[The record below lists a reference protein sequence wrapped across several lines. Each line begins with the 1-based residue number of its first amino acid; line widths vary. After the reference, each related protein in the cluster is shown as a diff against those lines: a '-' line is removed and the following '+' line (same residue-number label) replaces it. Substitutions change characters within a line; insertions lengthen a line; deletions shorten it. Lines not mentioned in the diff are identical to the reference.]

1 MLRFIGKRFAQLI
14 PTLLGVVVVTFL
26 ILRMIP
32 GDPTSMTGG
41 QTISED
47 VRLKLRAEWHL
58 DDPPLKQMWWYMKG
72 IPRGDFGISMR
83 FGSPVTEMIGEYFTR
98 TIQLGM
104 AAFLLS
110 VTIGLALGIIA
121 ALMRDTWVD
130 RAILAVALLGIS
142 TPVFVVG
149 IGLVIL
155 CANVLGY
162 PHISGTGEETGWFVL
177 PPLRGFRPD
186 SELLPSLDL
195 RYLVLPAIT
204 LGSRSIAYLSRMTR
218 SAVLEVGQ
226 ADFLRTARAKG
237 LGERVVVFK
246 HQLRNAMIPIT
257 TVIGLSFADYLTGA
271 ILTESIFQW
280 PGLGMLVRHAIEFR
294 DLPVIMGTVLFV
306 TFLFVTINFIV
317 DVLYAFFDPR
327 IRYS

>member
-1 MLRFIGKRFAQLI
+1 
-14 PTLLGVVVVTFL
+14 
-26 ILRMIP
+26 
-32 GDPTSMTGG
+32 
-41 QTISED
+41 
-47 VRLKLRAEWHL
+47 
-58 DDPPLKQMWWYMKG
+58 
-72 IPRGDFGISMR
+72 
-83 FGSPVTEMIGEYFTR
+83 
-98 TIQLGM
+98 M

-110 VTIGLALGIIA
+110 VTVGLALGITA

-130 RAILAVALLGIS
+130 RTILAVALLGIS

-162 PHISGTGEETGWFVL
+162 PHISGTGEESGWLVL
-177 PPLRGFRPD
+177 PPLRGFRAD
-186 SELLPSLDL
+186 SELLPALDL

-204 LGSRSIAYLSRMTR
+204 LGSRSIAYLARMTR

-257 TVIGLSFADYLTGA
+257 TVVGLSFADYLTGA

-280 PGLGMLVRHAIEFR
+280 PGLGFLVRRAIEFR

-317 DVLYAFFDPR
+317 DLLYAFFDPR

>member
-1 MLRFIGKRFAQLI
+1 MLTFIGKRFAQLV

-26 ILRMIP
+26 IMRMIP
-32 GDPTSMTGG
+32 GDPTSMQGG
-41 QTISED
+41 QTISEE
-47 VRLKLRAEWHL
+47 VRVRLRAEWHL
-58 DDPPLKQMWWYMKG
+58 DDPPLMQMWYYLKG
-72 IPRGDFGISMR
+72 IPMGDLGISMR
-83 FGSPVTEMIGEYFTR
+83 FGTPVTERISEAFSR
-98 TIQLGM
+98 TIQLGI

-110 VTIGLALGIIA
+110 VTVGLSLGIIA

-130 RAILAVALLGIS
+130 RTILAVALLGIS

-149 IGLVIL
+149 IGLVML
-155 CANVLGY
+155 ATKVGY
-162 PHISGTGEETGWFVL
+162 SYISGTGDESGFMVL
-177 PPLRGFRPD
+177 PPLRGWATD
-186 SELLPSLDL
+186 SELLPPLDL

-218 SAVLEVGQ
+218 SAVLEVGNS
-226 ADFLRTARAKG
+226 DFLRTARAKG
-237 LGERVVVFK
+237 LAERAVVFK

-257 TVIGLSFADYLTGA
+257 TVVGLSFADYLTGA

-280 PGLGMLVRHAIEFR
+280 PGLGFLVRKAIEFR

-306 TFLFVTINFIV
+306 TFLFVTINFLV
-317 DVLYAFFDPR
+317 DLLYAFFDPR